1 MGRVCSRCLLVEML
15 ISHFFSCCDDFW
27 AIEILPAT
35 DGLGKVPQTQW
46 LLISAAAKI
55 VQPNPE
61 CRCVRGEEREG
72 GGTGEKER
80 RGRRDRGER
89 EKREEGQ
96 GRKREEGGGTG
107 EKERRGRR
115 DRGEREKREEEG
127 GKGITEKGGEEEGEG
142 RWEVGESDKQ
152 CEHGLECK
160 VEGKGMI

>member
-1 MGRVCSRCLLVEML
+1 ML

-27 AIEILPAT
+27 AIEILPTT

-72 GGTGEKER
+72 GGA
-80 RGRRDRGER
+80 
-89 EKREEGQ
+89 
-96 GRKREEGGGTG
+96 G

-142 RWEVGESDKQ
+142 RWQVGESDKQ

>member
-1 MGRVCSRCLLVEML
+1 MHILLTVKRMGRVCSKCLLVEML

-80 RGRRDRGER
+80 RGRR
-89 EKREEGQ
+89 REE
-96 GRKREEGGGTG
+96 
-107 EKERRGRR
+107 KE
-115 DRGEREKREEEG
+115 
-127 GKGITEKGGEEEGEG
+127 
-142 RWEVGESDKQ
+142 
-152 CEHGLECK
+152 
-160 VEGKGMI
+160 